1 MTLKKSLT
9 FLTAAALLTACQSS
23 PEPRPLP
30 PISQPQQPA
39 MNTVDGTWTD
49 PNGLVSTFNAG
60 RFDTRTTDGSNA
72 VLASGSYT
80 AQPNGIVEINLYSNL
95 KKTNSR
101 VNCKLADPSRLNCT
115 AESGTQFTLTR
126 RA

>member
-1 MTLKKSLT
+1 MIPKKVLP
-9 FLTAAALLTACQSS
+9 FFAAAALLSACQSS
-23 PEPRPLP
+23 PPPRDLP
-30 PISQPQQPA
+30 PAVSQARPA
-39 MNTVDGTWTD
+39 GSPVDGSWAD
-49 PNGLVSTFNAG
+49 PNGLISSFNGG

-72 VLASGSYT
+72 ILASGSYT
-80 AQPNGIVEINLYSNL
+80 MQPNGIVEINLYSNL

-101 VNCKLADPSRLNCT
+101 VNCRLSGPSRLNCT